1 MPLKNYPGHHEPR
14 SMLSLLL
21 HTRLRYYR
29 NYLRHHFDRVVWL
42 EIGVIVLI
50 LFYLAGRSPADIGY
64 SLKFLLEKD
73 FPLKYAA
80 QWVALLP
87 VFYLIVEAL
96 AFITLRPTGE
106 WQILGT
112 LPVAKPAIV
121 NYHLLRHSGKTA
133 GLLFIGTM
141 PFLIGGDGIIEKL
154 ARVIFAFGILAA
166 LQFAGFLQ
174 AYNLH
179 NTGKSLLQRIRRWLP
194 FETVM
199 LMILFIGGQQL
210 EHLLL
215 NANGKILLAWPAGG
229 ILAMALFF
237 YLHRNYAPG
246 LIESSAPITHKALR
260 ASKTINFF
268 SRKGGTTS
276 ALIRRDLKFLW
287 MEKRSAYILLVF
299 AAIVILLAG
308 LAQSTAE
315 EAYASSIVIEIIFSF
330 MLINALLILFEHD
343 AKAAAL
349 TRSLPISAATSWK
362 ARWLLAA
369 GFMLAPVLFFMS
381 VLPFIYTSGIGFV
394 LFLVIG
400 FIIPAI
406 FSALFC
412 NAGYGLFPNIKYCSV
427 LLNISLGLMLLFWF
441 YMPFGTTILLVIS
454 VLWIRRSQ
462 RHFQFL
468 EIT

>member
-1 MPLKNYPGHHEPR
+1 
-14 SMLSLLL
+14 
-21 HTRLRYYR
+21 
-29 NYLRHHFDRVVWL
+29 
-42 EIGVIVLI
+42 
-50 LFYLAGRSPADIGY
+50 
-64 SLKFLLEKD
+64 
-73 FPLKYAA
+73 
-80 QWVALLP
+80 
-87 VFYLIVEAL
+87 
-96 AFITLRPTGE
+96 
-106 WQILGT
+106 
-112 LPVAKPAIV
+112 
-121 NYHLLRHSGKTA
+121 
-133 GLLFIGTM
+133 
-141 PFLIGGDGIIEKL
+141 LIGADGIIEKL

-174 AYNLH
+174 AYNLR
-179 NTGKSLLQRIRRWLP
+179 NTGKSLPQRIRRWLP
-194 FETVM
+194 VETVI
-199 LMILFIGGQQL
+199 LMILLIGAPQL
-210 EHLLL
+210 EPLLL
-215 NANGKILLAWPAGG
+215 NSNGKMLLAWPVGG

-237 YLHRNYAPG
+237 YLHRNDAPG
-246 LIESSAPITHKALR
+246 LIESPAPITHKAIR

-268 SRKGGTTS
+268 SRADGMTS

-330 MLINALLILFEHD
+330 MLINTLLILFEHD

-349 TRSLPISAATSWK
+349 MRSLPIRAATSWK

-369 GFMLAPVLFFMS
+369 GFMLAPVLFFMV
-381 VLPFIYTSGIGFV
+381 VLPFIYTSGIGFA
-394 LFLVIG
+394 LFLAIG

-412 NAGYGLFPNIKYCSV
+412 NTGYGLFPNIKYGGV

-441 YMPFGTTILLVIS
+441 YMPFGSILLLAIS
-454 VLWIRRSQ
+454 ALWIRKSQ

-468 EIT
+468 EASSS